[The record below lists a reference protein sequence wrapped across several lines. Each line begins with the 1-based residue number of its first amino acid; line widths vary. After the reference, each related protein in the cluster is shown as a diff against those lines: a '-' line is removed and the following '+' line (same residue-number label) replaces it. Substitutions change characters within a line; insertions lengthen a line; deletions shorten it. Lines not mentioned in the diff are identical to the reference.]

1 MSSRI
6 VKVTLGLLITALLAS
21 CATVQEESIA
31 QKTYVPVRTVVPVV
45 LTAPCKAPVLKGN
58 TIGELVRHIVDL
70 RGSID
75 ECSNRMLTIDRSID
89 EYDRRYSRDTEISG
103 DVNTK

>member
-45 LTAPCKAPVLKGN
+45 LTAPCKEPVLKGN

-89 EYDRRYSRDTEISG
+89 EYDRRSRESS
-103 DVNTK
+103 K